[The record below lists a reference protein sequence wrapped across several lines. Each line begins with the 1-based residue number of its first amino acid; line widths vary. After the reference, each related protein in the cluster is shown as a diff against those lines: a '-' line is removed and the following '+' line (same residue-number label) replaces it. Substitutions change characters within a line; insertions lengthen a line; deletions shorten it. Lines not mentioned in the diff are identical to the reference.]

1 MKIYFGG
8 DVVPTQANQHLFTA
22 GNASELFGNL
32 NAITKDADAYIVNLE
47 CCLTDNDT
55 PIRKKGPNLKAPTS
69 CVNGIKIGLPK
80 RFCD

>member
-32 NAITKDADAYIVNLE
+32 NAISKDADAYNVNLE
-47 CCLTDNDT
+47 CCLNDNDT
-55 PIRKKGPNLKAPTS
+55 PI
-69 CVNGIKIGLPK
+69 
-80 RFCD
+80 